1 MEPEV
6 EEARSPHARHVQ
18 LAWLA
23 LAYVA
28 LGLGLV
34 GLVLPAIPTAP
45 FIIVSAW
52 AATRGSRRLHRWLR
66 EHRVFGPTLCAW
78 EDHGA
83 VPRRAKWI
91 ATASMAVG
99 VVSLLVLFRGHW
111 YAFVGIGAMAV
122 VAVWLWL
129 RPEPPSSGVAP

>member
-1 MEPEV
+1 ME
-6 EEARSPHARHVQ
+6 EEMGAARSPHARHVQ
-18 LAWLA
+18 IAWLA

-66 EHRVFGPTLCAW
+66 EHRVFGPTLRAW

-91 ATASMAVG
+91 ASASMAVG
-99 VVSLLVLFRGHW
+99 AVSLLILFREHW
-111 YAFVGIGAMAV
+111 YGYVGVGAMAV

-129 RPEPPSSGVAP
+129 RPEPPGGEAT